1 MKTKLLKKWRWL
13 YKFCRMKSKFFTQ
26 ASAYRSS
33 FGDLFFCLYIKHHHL
48 YEAIKLECDI
58 LGVKPLW
65 IWRENHPFHSK
76 YAPSCR
82 LRVKK
87 FVCDFDFASMYMTQI
102 RPIHF
107 IEVDHVSGL
116 CSLCDSG
123 YIHHSGG
130 LEELSTLYG
139 NDE

>member
-26 ASAYRSS
+26 AGAYHSS
-33 FGDLFFCLYIKHHHL
+33 FGDLFFCWYIKHHHL
-48 YEAIKLECDI
+48 YEAIKLECDV

-65 IWRENHPFHSK
+65 IWREKHPLHRK

-87 FVCDFDFASMYMTQI
+87 FVCDIDFASMYMTSF
-102 RPIHF
+102 RPIQF
-107 IEVDHVSGL
+107 IKVDHDFKLFEDISKI
-116 CSLCDSG
+116 CQDAS
-123 YIHHSGG
+123 
-130 LEELSTLYG
+130 
-139 NDE
+139 